1 MTYQL
6 SFIKGMTKKKLT
18 QTEAIFYLMYKSFKN
33 QLPDFR
39 KQIIFE
45 GKNDLSD
52 TKAFYIP
59 VFKFM
64 GEIYC
69 EELGLWGYVSH
80 ECSARCSELKK
91 VNRNLID
98 VTTIEGKSGARYYGY
113 RFSPNATPSLIDD
126 PKLKEFY
133 KLVAKRSKKR

>member
-1 MTYQL
+1 
-6 SFIKGMTKKKLT
+6 MTKKKLT
-18 QTEAIFYLMYKSFKN
+18 QTEAIFYVMFKSFKN
-33 QLPDFR
+33 ELPDFK

-45 GKNDLSD
+45 GKNDLSN
-52 TKAFYIP
+52 TKGYFIP

-64 GEIYC
+64 GEVYC

-91 VNRNLID
+91 INRNLID

-113 RFSPNATPSLIDD
+113 RFAPDATPSMINDE
-126 PKLKEFY
+126 KLLEFY
-133 KLVAKRSKKR
+133 KLVSKKRNKR